1 MTNAELKK
9 HVDGVKEHNDRL
21 RTRVGQLTDEVT
33 VLKQELKNTQKKVQQ
48 DMRRLVAKMEESTTL

>member
-9 HVDGVKEHNDRL
+9 HVDVVKEHGDRL
-21 RTRVGQLTDEVT
+21 RTRVGELTDEVT

-48 DMRRLVAKMEESTTL
+48 DMRRLVAKIEERATI